1 VIPSSL
7 VPHPFVLVCAAL
19 ALLYVAGLVAYVAWD
34 AREHR
39 RAMAPVRRWL
49 ATGRAQPDAPA
60 HLMAATDMPPGLRA
74 AVRGAGDL
82 ARATRRTRLT
92 RRAVGRAHGTRRAG
106 WRAVEAREAREA
118 RATARIGTAWSRP

>member
-1 VIPSSL
+1 L

-60 HLMAATDMPPGLRA
+60 HLMAAADMPPALRV
-74 AVRGAGDL
+74 AVRGAER
-82 ARATRRTRLT
+82 ARATRRTRRT
-92 RRAVGRAHGTRRAG
+92 PRTPQRAAEARA
-106 WRAVEAREAREA
+106 AREARV
-118 RATARIGTAWSRP
+118 TARFGAAWSRP

>member
-1 VIPSSL
+1 MIPSSL

-34 AREHR
+34 ARDHR

-60 HLMAATDMPPGLRA
+60 HLMAATDMPSRLRA
-74 AVRGAGDL
+74 AVRSAGGR
-82 ARATRRTRLT
+82 ARVTRRTRLT
-92 RRAVGRAHGTRRAG
+92 HRAVGRPHGVHRAG